1 METREEILERLWAIK
16 ADDDAEM
23 LIFEIIA
30 DAMIE
35 MQYDEKLKPLEALER
50 GYKEW
55 VKRLGRNDPGDY
67 GVLEPAGCGQGGF
80 GSFRGIPLIFIFIK
94 DRRLIL

>member
-1 METREEILERLWAIK
+1 MDNREEILERLWAIK
-16 ADDDAEM
+16 ADDEAEM

-55 VKRLGRNDPGDY
+55 VK
-67 GVLEPAGCGQGGF
+67 
-80 GSFRGIPLIFIFIK
+80 
-94 DRRLIL
+94 